1 MKQQDR
7 KFWNVNAGTWSLLF
21 FWCRLLLIYLSI
33 SCIGGISD
41 SYTQLLTHTRHAGL
55 FLVTQTVVTSW
66 ANICHTL
73 RQADDHWWETQ
84 NTMTPPPPPASWT
97 DENEILVAT
106 ATITKRKSPVSVP
119 ATGTNHPGSS
129 SRVTFNTT
137 TTTTHVPQPTKKFRP
152 TLGQSESTST
162 TEEEEE
168 VVVEEGEQC
177 FATPMDD
184 DDSVSLF

>member
-1 MKQQDR
+1 MPVR
-7 KFWNVNAGTWSLLF
+7 GLVVLLVLVAVYSVYWLNLWLVHSITHSHTPCWNLV
-21 FWCRLLLIYLSI
+21 
-33 SCIGGISD
+33 
-41 SYTQLLTHTRHAGL
+41 
-55 FLVTQTVVTSW
+55 VTQTVVTSW

-84 NTMTPPPPPASWT
+84 NRMTPPPPPPASWT
-97 DENEILVAT
+97 DENEILVST

-168 VVVEEGEQC
+168 EVVVEEGEQC

>member
-1 MKQQDR
+1 M
-7 KFWNVNAGTWSLLF
+7 NAGTWSLLF

-97 DENEILVAT
+97 DENEILVAS

-137 TTTTHVPQPTKKFRP
+137 THVPQPTKKFRP

-162 TEEEEE
+162 TEEEDEEE